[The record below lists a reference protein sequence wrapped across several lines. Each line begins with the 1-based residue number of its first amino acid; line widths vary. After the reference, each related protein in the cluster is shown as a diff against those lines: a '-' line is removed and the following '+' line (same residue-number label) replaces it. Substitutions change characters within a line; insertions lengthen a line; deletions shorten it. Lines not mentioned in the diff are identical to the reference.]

1 MVGVDYQWAPEI
13 RYPGQLRQIEEC
25 MMALSEVK
33 DQYFLDLNNI
43 ILVGDSAGA
52 HIAAQAALLASNP
65 AYEEAIGVESAIAN
79 EQLKG
84 AILHCGPYN
93 VEAMLNAGNSLIDFF
108 AGQIGWAMFGDKN
121 WKDEDLIQT
130 TTIKDYITPDFPATF
145 ITDGNDGSFESQRK
159 ELAKALTD
167 IGVDCETLFFDKA
180 EFGTVNHE
188 YHFNIGDEGAG
199 SLCYEKTIEYLDG
212 LNLN

>member
-13 RYPGQLRQIEEC
+13 RYPGQVRQTEEC
-25 MMALSEVK
+25 MTALSEVK

-52 HIAAQAALLASNP
+52 HIAAQAALLTSNP

-121 WKDEDLIQT
+121 WKDGDLIQT
-130 TTIKDYITPDFPATF
+130 TTIKDYITP
-145 ITDGNDGSFESQRK
+145 
-159 ELAKALTD
+159 
-167 IGVDCETLFFDKA
+167 
-180 EFGTVNHE
+180 
-188 YHFNIGDEGAG
+188 
-199 SLCYEKTIEYLDG
+199 
-212 LNLN
+212 